1 VFRDGAIARGVP
13 LRRCLAAS
21 LCAIWI
27 GNAALAP
34 ALETAQ
40 AAKAARKSS
49 AARSPTAG
57 ASSIPPAKRWPEGS
71 VQLPFEDLDGVTLLE
86 ATATGIQGRDTSG
99 VFVLDTGAGYIAL
112 DEPLAIALGITAEPR
127 AGQIDFTDSPLP
139 RLRLGDLDLAQVQ
152 SLTFDAGV
160 IRSVIDRPVLGLIG
174 QQPMNDRALWID
186 YQAKRLAL
194 VPVAAEDSSSP
205 AASRRTLASLLPAS
219 AIAIPFRMVA
229 GGKVLIEARVVPR
242 QGTPSKWRTFVFD
255 TGATKC
261 AVFVSREDSLDG
273 AARWQ
278 PSIHALET
286 PTLLGR
292 SAASLIRAAHVEVR
306 GTRASGDAVLST
318 GAQRASKPSDHP
330 ARMTSA
336 RAVAPDV
343 DVLLVDSPLGKELS
357 RVAGEKVSG
366 LLGYSFLRRFRI
378 VCDYPHRIL
387 WLDPVVGFRDDRP
400 FEHSH
405 AGIQLERQDGAVRVM
420 SVARPSPAERAGIQP
435 GDEVIEID
443 RVHAAE
449 ASLSDLGR
457 RMEGRPGTLFSLTI
471 RRGEHET
478 SYRLR
483 RQRLL

>member
-1 VFRDGAIARGVP
+1 VLRNGAIARGAP

-34 ALETAQ
+34 ALETAP
-40 AAKAARKSS
+40 AAKT
-49 AARSPTAG
+49 ARSPA
-57 ASSIPPAKRWPEGS
+57 AAARRSSITPAKPWPEGT
-71 VQLPFEDLDGVTLLE
+71 VQLPFEDLDGVTLLK

-112 DEPLAIALGITAEPR
+112 DEPLAIALGISAEPR
-127 AGQIDFTDSPLP
+127 AGQIDFTRSPLP

-152 SLTFDAGV
+152 SLTFDADV
-160 IRSVIDRPVLGLIG
+160 IRNVTDRPVLGLIG

-194 VPVAAEDSSSP
+194 VPVAAGDSSSP
-205 AASRRTLASLLPAS
+205 AASRRILASLLPAS
-219 AIAIPFRMVA
+219 AIAIPFRMAA

-242 QGTPSKWRTFVFD
+242 QGTPSRWLTFVFD

-261 AVFVSREDSLDG
+261 AVFVSSEDSLEG

-306 GTRASGDAVLST
+306 GTRRSREAVLST
-318 GAQRASKPSDHP
+318 GAQRASKPSDS
-330 ARMTSA
+330 ARITSA

-343 DVLLVDSPLGKELS
+343 DVLLVDSPLGRELS

-400 FEHSH
+400 FEQSH
-405 AGIQLERQDGAVRVM
+405 AGIQLERQVGAVRVM